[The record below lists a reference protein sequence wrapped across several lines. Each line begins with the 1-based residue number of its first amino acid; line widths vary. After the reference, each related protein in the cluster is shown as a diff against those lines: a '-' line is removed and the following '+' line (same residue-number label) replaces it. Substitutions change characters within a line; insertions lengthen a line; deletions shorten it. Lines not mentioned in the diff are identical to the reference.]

1 MPRPPGQSDFVPDH
15 DAPTIPEAPANATA
29 TRWVLWIAVVMLV
42 ALVVLLT
49 VGAHIPGGG

>member
-29 TRWVLWIAVVMLV
+29 TRWVLWITVVMLV